1 MKKLFACLN
10 LFLLVTIA
18 ANAKMINIPLNDIK
32 TGTQKIISEFAP
44 LYSLPSDSASVLFT
58 PLTGETVVVLS
69 KTDETFSKVL
79 YNKKTV
85 YVKNSDISDNYE
97 KAFFFNKEGSYATKF
112 YNSVVSL
119 PLYIPAKDVKQ
130 ALKTMKPEESAF
142 FNTHTIIDKTAKGKP
157 YKIEDN
163 YFDSFEEFHIMN
175 DLCSKYFYSL
185 DSKEQLVKNGNYLY
199 VNASYDNYNS
209 YEGYIYDE
217 ISDIVIYTK
226 DFDGNSLLGFK
237 YSNKNPE
244 GPVEKKQK
252 LITMDFHPRSHELS
266 LLTVLDQTYYLVVA
280 AEHSEYN
287 IVFPGDLRGIHNKIR
302 VYSKPGTLTDED
314 FYLTYKNNRFEK
326 QNNFG
331 ILNRT
336 ATSIRNKPSVQ
347 GSKSVGVQE
356 GTQQITIYGTYGSGK
371 IQDGTYDL
379 WYKIAQFEEKY
390 VNAAAVN
397 LFPFYV
403 KCYDY
408 EIKDEGEKK
417 ITNAYI
423 SDYDELF
430 FEYSF
435 PSNDIVRAENI
446 NWIGLKPTVVENF
459 AKEFSEIFIQKFNLS
474 EKREAVTEAEFG
486 TLNSTDKDSA
496 YQYSFIYGNMQ
507 LNQGYLTPKELTLKV
522 EKNTQL
528 PLGLPVNSSEKAI
541 VSILGTPVQ
550 TITSAESTVLQY
562 STILNDNNVYTLE
575 ITVEN
580 NKITKL
586 NLVFQNL

>member
-1 MKKLFACLN
+1 MKKLFACLG

-18 ANAKMINIPLNDIK
+18 ANAKIINIPVNDIK

-44 LYSLPSDSASVLFT
+44 LYSLPSDTSPALFT
-58 PLTGETVVVLS
+58 PLTGETVVVLA

-142 FNTHTIIDKTAKGKP
+142 FNNHTIIDKTAKGKP

-209 YEGYIYDE
+209 YEEYIYDE
-217 ISDIVIYTK
+217 ISDIIIYTK

-252 LITMDFHPRSHELS
+252 LITMDFHPRSHMLS

-331 ILNRT
+331 ILNEKV
-336 ATSIRNKPSVQ
+336 TSIRNKPSVK
-347 GSKSVGVQE
+347 GSKIIEVQE
-356 GTQQITIYGTYGSGK
+356 GNQQITIYGTYGSGK

-390 VNAAAVN
+390 VNAASVN

-403 KCYDY
+403 ECYDY
-408 EIKDEGEKK
+408 EIKDVGEKK

-435 PSNDIVRAENI
+435 PSEDIVRAENI
-446 NWIGLKPTVVENF
+446 NWIGLKPTMIESF
-459 AKEFSEIFIQKFNLS
+459 AKDFSDSFIQKFNLV
-474 EKREAVTEAEFG
+474 EKREAVIDTEFS
-486 TLNSTDKDSA
+486 TLNSTDEDSP
-496 YQYSFIYGNMQ
+496 YQYSFVYGNLE

-522 EKNTQL
+522 EKSTSL
-528 PLGLPVNSSEKAI
+528 PLGLSVNSSEKAI
-541 VSILGTPVQ
+541 VSLFGTPDL
-550 TITSAESTVLQY
+550 TITLANSTALFY
-562 STILNDNNVYTLE
+562 STILTDNNVYTLE
-575 ITVEN
+575 ITLEN
-580 NKITKL
+580 NKISEIKL
-586 NLVFQNL
+586 TSRDF